1 MFATRWRIPAS
12 PIEGAILQAL
22 SLPEIQE
29 IELEILDEIH
39 TVCQKLGIQY
49 LLAYGSLL
57 GAMRHKGFI
66 PWDDDMDI
74 SMLRADYEV
83 LVARFNEACSSDR
96 FKLLIARD
104 GVSNLPYAK
113 VVDVTTQVAMSFVK
127 ECYWTGIWVDIFPLD
142 FVNSSETPLLLR
154 EKALFYRRVFASS
167 IPSPNRPLLQNLALK
182 AASVLSGR
190 ENPVDLAVKLDECAQ
205 SHTTSETPYLCDI
218 VGWPESPRVY
228 KREWLDPVTVPFES
242 REYFAPTGFEEILEL
257 DYGDWHTPPP
267 EDKRIPHSLAAYR
280 LT

>member
-1 MFATRWRIPAS
+1 M
-12 PIEGAILQAL
+12 QAL

-39 TVCQKLGIQY
+39 SVCQKLGIHY

-74 SMLRADYEV
+74 SMMRAEYEV
-83 LVARFNEACSSDR
+83 LIDRFNELRSSNR

-113 VVDVTTQVAMSFVK
+113 VIDVTTRVEMRFVK

-142 FVNSSETPLLLR
+142 FVNSPKPPLLLR

-167 IPSPNRPLLQNLALK
+167 IPSPDRPLLQNLALK
-182 AASVLSGR
+182 AASIFSEH
-190 ENPVDLAVKLDECAQ
+190 ENPIDLAVKLDECAR
-205 SHTTSETPYLCDI
+205 SRTTIETPYLCDI
-218 VGWPESPRVY
+218 VGWPESSHVY
-228 KREWLDPVTVPFES
+228 ERAWLDPVIVPFES
-242 REYFAPTGFEEILEL
+242 REYYAPAGFEKILEL
-257 DYGDWHTPPP
+257 DYGDWRTPPP
-267 EDKRIPHSLAAYR
+267 EDKRIPHSMAACRLA
-280 LT
+280 